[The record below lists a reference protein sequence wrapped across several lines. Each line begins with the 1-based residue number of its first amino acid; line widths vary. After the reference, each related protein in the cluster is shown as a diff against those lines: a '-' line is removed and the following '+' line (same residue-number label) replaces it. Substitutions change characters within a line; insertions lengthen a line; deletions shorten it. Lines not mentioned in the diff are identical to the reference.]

1 MKRKL
6 LRTSLKSSFKT
17 AICYF
22 IYLLRFAKSGR
33 VTATVHEANYCGPVT
48 VPPPWEIDQH
58 TGVYVPYSGFTSL
71 RTVCGFF
78 NVLQNLYGQ
87 RLWDRAYGLSSE
99 RTRKSKFADVITKAA
114 LSTQLFKN
122 PECWSGRGLNSNW
135 ANRTV
140 YKGLFTWSWVTP
152 GRWGNP
158 LSWGNS
164 PFHIISHFNLITLT
178 W

>member
-6 LRTSLKSSFKT
+6 LITSLKSSFKT

-48 VPPPWEIDQH
+48 VPSPIPA
-58 TGVYVPYSGFTSL
+58 L
-71 RTVCGFF
+71 RTVRWFF
-78 NVLQNLYGQ
+78 NVLQNLYEQ
-87 RLWDRAYGLSSE
+87 QLWDRAYGLSSLSK
-99 RTRKSKFADVITKAA
+99 RTRKSKFADVVTKVA

-140 YKGLFTWSWVTP
+140 YKGLFTWSWGTP

-158 LSWGNS
+158 LSWGDP
-164 PFHIISHFNLITLT
+164 PFHIIFHFNSITFT
-178 W
+178 G